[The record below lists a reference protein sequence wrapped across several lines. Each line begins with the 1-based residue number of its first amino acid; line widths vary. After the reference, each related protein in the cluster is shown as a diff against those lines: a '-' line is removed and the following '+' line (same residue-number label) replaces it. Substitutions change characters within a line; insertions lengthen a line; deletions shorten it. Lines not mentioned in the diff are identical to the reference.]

1 MDYPLL
7 LGIFPQVL
15 LDGII
20 LGFMYALIAL
30 GYTMVY
36 GVLEFINFAHSEI
49 FITGAFVGVEI
60 LLGLK
65 GAGLLD
71 ALPWVLVLVLIL
83 AAGMAISGGL
93 AVLVERVA
101 YRPLRAAPRLIPLIS
116 AIGVSF
122 FLQDAIRLVES
133 IWNNAFNLVYP
144 TMEPLN
150 HRFELTATIDVSVK
164 SLVVIVAALIMLW
177 GLHVLVNR
185 TKIGTAMRAV
195 AEDQGAASLMGINV
209 NQIISLTFV
218 IGGAMGGAAGVL
230 FGVQYGLINP
240 YSGFIPG
247 LKAFT
252 AAVLGGL
259 GNIPGAMVGGLVLGL
274 LEAFAASYLSLLTGS
289 ALAVATFPR
298 SVLVFLLFQGSLLF
312 VYRARIPERLRW
324 SLLPAALLV
333 LMPVIGYFNS
343 YYLEVATQVGIFVA
357 LALGLNIVV
366 GLAGLLDLGYVA
378 FFAVGAYSWAI
389 FGSPHANV
397 IFGGGFP
404 LAGWWFYVFLLVGLA
419 VAATTGILLGL
430 PVLRLHGDYLAI
442 VTLGFGEVIRV
453 LANNLDKPINFTNG
467 PKGITPISR
476 PPTPF
481 GLPYGEYFYF
491 LALLIVVAVVI
502 VNRRLENS
510 HIGRAWE
517 AIREDELAAR
527 AMGVPLVRMKL
538 MAFACGASFA
548 GVMGVLFSAKQVF
561 INPESFTFLE
571 SIGVLAMVILG
582 GMGSIPGAIV
592 GATIVTVLNLQ
603 VLKGFS
609 LWLNELK
616 NAGVTVLGYS
626 LADLPTQFEPAKDER
641 MFFGVIL
648 VLMMIFRPQGIFP
661 ARRRQHEL
669 GG

>member
-1 MDYPLL
+1 V
-7 LGIFPQVL
+7 IH
-15 LDGII
+15 
-20 LGFMYALIAL
+20 A
-30 GYTMVY
+30 
-36 GVLEFINFAHSEI
+36 S
-49 FITGAFVGVEI
+49 
-60 LLGLK
+60 
-65 GAGLLD
+65 
-71 ALPWVLVLVLIL
+71 
-83 AAGMAISGGL
+83 L
-93 AVLVERVA
+93 AV
-101 YRPLRAAPRLIPLIS
+101 
-116 AIGVSF
+116 
-122 FLQDAIRLVES
+122 
-133 IWNNAFNLVYP
+133 
-144 TMEPLN
+144 
-150 HRFELTATIDVSVK
+150 
-164 SLVVIVAALIMLW
+164 
-177 GLHVLVNR
+177 
-185 TKIGTAMRAV
+185 
-195 AEDQGAASLMGINV
+195 
-209 NQIISLTFV
+209 
-218 IGGAMGGAAGVL
+218 
-230 FGVQYGLINP
+230 
-240 YSGFIPG
+240 
-247 LKAFT
+247 
-252 AAVLGGL
+252 
-259 GNIPGAMVGGLVLGL
+259 GLVAVS
-274 LEAFAASYLSLLTGS
+274 AF
-289 ALAVATFPR
+289 AVATFPR

-312 VYRARIPERLRW
+312 VYRARIPEWLRW
-324 SLLPAALLV
+324 SLLALALLV
-333 LMPVIGYFNS
+333 LMPAIGYFNS

-397 IFGGGFP
+397 IFGGEGFP
-404 LAGWWFYVFLLVGLA
+404 LAGGWFFVFLFIGLA
-419 VAATTGILLGL
+419 VAALTGILLGL

-467 PKGITPISR
+467 PKGITPIAR
-476 PPTPF
+476 PPAPF

-491 LALLIVVAVVI
+491 LALLIVVAVII

-582 GMGSIPGAIV
+582 GMGSIPGAV
-592 GATIVTVLNLQ
+592 LGATVVTVLNLQ

-616 NAGVTVLGYS
+616 NAGVTILGYS
-626 LADLPTQFEPAKDER
+626 LADLPTQFEPAKYER
-641 MFFGVIL
+641 MVFGIIL

-661 ARRRQHEL
+661 ARRRQREL
-669 GG
+669 ANH